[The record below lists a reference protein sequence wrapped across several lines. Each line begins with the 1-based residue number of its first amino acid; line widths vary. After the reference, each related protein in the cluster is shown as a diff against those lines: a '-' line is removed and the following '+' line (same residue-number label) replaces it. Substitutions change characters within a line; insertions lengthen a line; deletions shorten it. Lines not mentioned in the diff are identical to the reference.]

1 VYADIEISMMTPKE
15 IDKKIVLSWLQG
27 NHSIG
32 DLRILQEYLH
42 DPAYRESLD
51 KFLLEEWISLREEE
65 QLPMPDVELKY
76 DRWRAQVREKRPDVV
91 AGVPVRPLAVRR
103 WRWVAAAAAVV
114 VVLVGL
120 GWLLNRPDDR
130 EQELAWTVLNTAA
143 GERRA
148 IYLPDSSLV
157 YLDAVSTLKYDAG
170 YSSSNRKVFLDG
182 EGYFVVR
189 HDGRLPFT
197 VVTGEL
203 STVDIGTEFDIRHYT
218 GDITIAVAAGR
229 VEVRDGKGGSVTPLG
244 KGQRLQYDAVSAK
257 VITDSLPDASFVGA
271 WRKGVL
277 SWRRR
282 PLKEVTDELQRY
294 YGVSIHYADPALET
308 ILITTVLDNRS
319 LNEAIDI
326 IAVTAGV
333 RHYVRQGNMITF
345 Q

>member
-1 VYADIEISMMTPKE
+1 MTPKE

-27 NHSIG
+27 NHSIS

-51 KFLLEEWISLREEE
+51 KFLLEEWIAVREAEQPPMRDVE
-65 QLPMPDVELKY
+65 GQYDRFRAQLTPVRQLPARK
-76 DRWRAQVREKRPDVV
+76 W
-91 AGVPVRPLAVRR
+91 R

-114 VVLVGL
+114 VILAGL
-120 GWLLNRPDDR
+120 GWLLTQSGDSG
-130 EQELAWTVLNTAA
+130 QELAWTVLNTGA
-143 GERRA
+143 GEKRT

-157 YLDAVSTLKYDAG
+157 YLDAASTLKYDAG
-170 YSSSNRKVFLDG
+170 YNSSNRKVLLDG

-189 HDGRLPFT
+189 HDGHQPFT

-218 GDITIAVAAGR
+218 GDVMVAVAAGR
-229 VEVRDGKGGSVTPLG
+229 VEVRVEKGGGVTSLG
-244 KGQRLQYDAVSAK
+244 KGQRLQYDAVAAR

-277 SWRRR
+277 SWRRS

-294 YGVSIHYADPALET
+294 YGVSIRYANAAQEK
-308 ILITTVLDNRS
+308 ILITTVLDNRRID
-319 LNEAIDI
+319 EAIDI
-326 IAVTAGV
+326 VAVTAGV
-333 RHYVRQGNMITF
+333 HYTRQGNTITF
-345 Q
+345 QQ

>member
-1 VYADIEISMMTPKE
+1 MMTPKE

-65 QLPMPDVELKY
+65 QPPMPDVELKY
-76 DRWRAQVREKRPDVV
+76 DRFRAQL
-91 AGVPVRPLAVRR
+91 APVRPLPAKR
-103 WRWVAAAAAVV
+103 WRWGWAAAAAAIV
-114 VVLVGL
+114 VVLAGL
-120 GWLLNRPDDR
+120 GWLLSRSGDSG
-130 EQELAWTVLNTAA
+130 EELAWTVFNTAA
-143 GERRA
+143 GEKRT
-148 IYLPDSSLV
+148 IYLPDSSQV
-157 YLDAVSTLKYDAG
+157 YLDAASTLKYDEG
-170 YSSSNRKVFLDG
+170 YNSGNRKVFLDG

-189 HDGRLPFT
+189 HDGRQPFT

-218 GDITIAVAAGR
+218 GDVTVAVAAGR
-229 VEVRDGKGGSVTPLG
+229 VEVQFGKGGGVTPLS
-244 KGQRLQYDAVSAK
+244 KGQRLQYDAVSAR

-294 YGVSIHYADPALET
+294 YGVSIRYVNAAHEN
-308 ILITTVLDNRS
+308 ILITTVLDNRR
-319 LNEAIDI
+319 LDEAIDI
-326 IAVTAGV
+326 VAVTAGV
-333 RHYVRQGNMITF
+333 HYTRQGNTITF